1 MYIQANKIS
10 KNFSG
15 TPLFENLTLQINE
28 NEKIGLVGQNGT
40 GKTTLFQLLL
50 GIEGIEEGVISRKK
64 GVSIGWVPQQLTM
77 SDRTAFE
84 YISHSFVGLHE
95 LQAQLHHYEAKMM
108 ETTADLERILAYYGR
123 LQQQFEEQGGYQLN
137 DRIVTTL
144 KGLGLAEQ
152 IQTPLHQLSGGERVR
167 VELAK
172 ILIQENDVLLLDEPT
187 NHLDLAGI
195 QWLEN
200 YLKTTKSSFIV
211 ISHDRA
217 FLDAV
222 TKRIIEIE
230 DGQLI
235 NYPGNYSRYIE
246 LKNARMVELSK
257 NYELQQK
264 EIQRIKRMIH
274 RYRQWG
280 NEGDN
285 EAFFKKAKEL
295 ERRLEKMILVKAP
308 DVPKKRLRAI
318 DQASRSG
325 KEVIIAQQIGKI
337 MGEKLLFTESDFAI
351 YSGER
356 VAIVGENG
364 SGKTTLL
371 RLIMNQE
378 IVDEGQ
384 IKYGASL
391 KLGYL
396 PQQLTFPDT
405 NQRILSYTKMF
416 IGEEQKARQ
425 MLAQHGFFRED
436 VTKRIGDLSG
446 GEQVRLYL
454 MRLLQ
459 QKINFLILDEP
470 TNHLDIYV
478 REEIEALLA
487 SFTGTILAVTH
498 DRYFLKKNFETR
510 LQIADEQIQKLP
522 LDD

>member
-15 TPLFENLTLQINE
+15 TPLFEELTLSINE

-40 GKTTLFQLLL
+40 GKTTLLQILL
-50 GIEGIEEGVISRKK
+50 GTEGIDTGVISRKK
-64 GVSIGWVPQQLTM
+64 GLSIGWIPQTLPSTNQ
-77 SDRTAFE
+77 TAFD
-84 YISHSFVGLHE
+84 YISHSFTVLHDV
-95 LQAQLHHYEAKMM
+95 QQQLRYYEAKM
-108 ETTADLERILAYYGR
+108 TTPTGDLARVLTIYGN
-123 LQQQFEEQGGYQLN
+123 LQQQFEELGGYQLT
-137 DRIVTTL
+137 DRITTTM
-144 KGLGLAEQ
+144 KGLGLAAQ
-152 IQTPLHQLSGGERVR
+152 CYTPLQQLSGGERVR

-187 NHLDLAGI
+187 NHLDLVGI

-200 YLKTTKSSFIV
+200 YLKNTKQSFVV

-222 TKRIIEIE
+222 TQRIVEIE
-230 DGQLI
+230 DGQAI
-235 NYPGNYSRYIE
+235 EYPGNYSRYVA
-246 LKNARMVELSK
+246 LKAARLVELSK
-257 NYELQQK
+257 NYDLQQK
-264 EIQRIKRMIH
+264 EIQRLKRMIH

-285 EAFFKKAKEL
+285 EKFFKKAKEL
-295 ERRLEKMILVKAP
+295 ERRLAKITVIKAP
-308 DVPKKRLRAI
+308 VSPKKRLKSI

-325 KEVIIAQQIGKI
+325 KEVVIAQAIGKM
-337 MGEKLLFTESDFAI
+337 MGDKLLFADSSFAI
-351 YSGER
+351 YRGER
-356 VAIVGENG
+356 VAIIGENG

-378 IVDEGQ
+378 KLDEGN
-384 IKYGASL
+384 IHYGASL

-396 PQQLTFPDT
+396 PQQLTFPDAQ
-405 NQRILSYTKMF
+405 QRLLAYTKSF
-416 IGEEQKARQ
+416 ISEEQQARQ
-425 MLAQHGFFRED
+425 TLAHYGFYQED
-436 VTKRIGDLSG
+436 VAKRLGDLSG

-454 MRLLQ
+454 MKLFQ

-487 SFTGTILAVTH
+487 TFTGTILAVTH
-498 DRYFLKKNFETR
+498 DRYFLKKNFDR
-510 LQIADEQIQKLP
+510 ALQIADEQIQKIP
-522 LDD
+522 LED